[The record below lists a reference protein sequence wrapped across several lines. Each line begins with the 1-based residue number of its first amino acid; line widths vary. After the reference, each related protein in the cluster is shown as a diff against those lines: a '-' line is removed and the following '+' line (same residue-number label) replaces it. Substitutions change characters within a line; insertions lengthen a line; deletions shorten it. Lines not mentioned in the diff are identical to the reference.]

1 MGIKRDIQP
10 DLFDHI
16 TQQQI
21 DRCIETKGAFFM
33 QVLLRK
39 SEEKRDLQC
48 RVCGQGFRI
57 YWERTSLEE
66 QGAMRAIILK
76 ELDEHHALDRTASA
90 HPEAPFNVPS
100 WQGLPQFSGAALL
113 GGLSTIRRAAPQELD
128 LNIKH

>member
-1 MGIKRDIQP
+1 
-10 DLFDHI
+10 
-16 TQQQI
+16 
-21 DRCIETKGAFFM
+21 M

-39 SEEKRDLQC
+39 SEEKQDVQC

-76 ELDEHHALDRTASA
+76 ELDEQHALDRTTPA

-113 GGLSTIRRAAPQELD
+113 GGLSTIRRAAPRELD
-128 LNIKH
+128 LNLKH